1 MQSLGNTD
9 WLLNRAATKPAIAQ
23 RIGVLGNPRLATRDL
38 VIPAIN
44 GARLIPSWVIL
55 ATILL
60 ATTAICGTALIRARG
75 ELNASA
81 AQRQQIE
88 SEIQNLRDANQS
100 LVRDIQ
106 RLTRDPSAIELAA
119 RERLGMVKA
128 NDIVITTG
136 SMQQSSNVN
145 TVSFVR

>member
-9 WLLNRAATKPAIAQ
+9 WLLNRAANKPAVAQ
-23 RIGVLGNPRLATRDL
+23 RISVLANPRVATREIVL
-38 VIPAIN
+38 PVID

-55 ATILL
+55 ATVLL
-60 ATTAICGTALIRARG
+60 ATAAICATVVSRTRA
-75 ELNASA
+75 ELQASS

-88 SEIQNLRDANQS
+88 LEIQNLHETNQS

-106 RLTRDPSAIELAA
+106 RLMKDPSAIELAA

-128 NDIVITTG
+128 NDIVITTE
-136 SMQQSSNVN
+136 SMQQRSNAN
-145 TVSFVR
+145 SVSFVR

>member
-1 MQSLGNTD
+1 LQSLGNTD

>member
-60 ATTAICGTALIRARG
+60 ATTAICGTALVRARG